1 MSSRPRIRRAFLAA
15 LFCSALSASASAQ
28 SANANP
34 DAPDASADNTPRSW
48 LAQRGARASSDSA
61 AQSKPGATLSRTLL
75 GLLLLAGVAGGAFYV
90 RRRRLTASVQTPAI
104 KLEVLASTRISP
116 KAHAVVA
123 SVGGRVMLLGVTDQ
137 SVRRLA
143 WISPSRLKPRAEP
156 KLDHTSDEA
165 VADLPARSARIEQP
179 VRLPASP
186 PKAAAIAKTSEKPFR
201 ELLTRAL
208 GRAADPAP
216 AATDT
221 ALLIAETTRDHFER
235 RNPSTVGQSGQG
247 PAPAHLIDPRFVEG
261 QAAGLSARRR
271 GVA

>member
-1 MSSRPRIRRAFLAA
+1 MSSRSTRLRRAGLVVLA
-15 LFCSALSASASAQ
+15 CSVFAAAASAQ
-28 SANANP
+28 SAEP
-34 DAPDASADNTPRSW
+34 DPQAPDASADTTPRSW
-48 LAQRGARASSDSA
+48 LAQRGARAGADTA
-61 AQSKPGATLSRTLL
+61 DQSRSGATLSRTLL
-75 GLLLLAGVAGGAFYV
+75 GLLLLAGVIGGAVFV
-90 RRRRLTASVQTPAI
+90 RRRRLTVSVQSPAI

-156 KLDHTSDEA
+156 KPDRTREELA
-165 VADLPARSARIEQP
+165 FALPARSPRDEQLI
-179 VRLPASP
+179 RAHAAP
-186 PKAAAIAKTSEKPFR
+186 PKMAMPAKTREKPFG

-216 AATDT
+216 APADS
-221 ALLIAETTRDHFER
+221 ALVIAETTRDHFER
-235 RNPSTVGQSGQG
+235 RAPSS
-247 PAPAHLIDPRFVEG
+247 AADARFVEG